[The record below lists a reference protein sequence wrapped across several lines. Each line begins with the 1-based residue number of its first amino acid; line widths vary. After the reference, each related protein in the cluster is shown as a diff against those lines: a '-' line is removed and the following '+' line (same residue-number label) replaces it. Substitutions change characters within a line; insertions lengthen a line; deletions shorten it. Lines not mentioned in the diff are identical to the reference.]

1 MGQGDDGAPPAS
13 TGGKLLKLSGEISV
27 LCAISSPCALAR
39 HTTQP
44 WTALTHLAADPFA
57 CALVASGAH
66 TGPTRQVRC
75 ARELMAIGSH
85 LRNETPGSH
94 TIHSGTCHPTSQCL
108 CQLQVLLP
116 VSPRQNSCAAF
127 RQGSC
132 LRKKA
137 NAVRRHSRGLQ
148 THDRPTAL

>member
-1 MGQGDDGAPPAS
+1 MGHGDDGALPAS
-13 TGGKLLKLSGEISV
+13 PGGKLLKLSGEISV
-27 LCAISSPCALAR
+27 LFASSSPCALAR

-44 WTALTHLAADPFA
+44 WTALTDLAADPFA

-75 ARELMAIGSH
+75 ARELIAIGSH

-94 TIHSGTCHPTSQCL
+94 TIHSGACHPTRQPPPTPGA
-108 CQLQVLLP
+108 VAR
-116 VSPRQNSCAAF
+116 VSSQNSCAAF

-132 LRKKA
+132 LRKNA
-137 NAVRRHSRGLQ
+137 NVVRRHSRGLQ
-148 THDRPTAL
+148 THDRLNAL